1 MPKSSRNK
9 NKCNCGDCK
18 KCHLRN
24 KLRKK
29 LIIKKTTDE
38 LRMEMANGTDKHG
51 VHLNVQ
57 LKFNNQTNRV
67 EINKWVA
74 TSSCVGTETTSNMV
88 ENLGKVDGGF
98 YNISDGPK

>member
-24 KLRKK
+24 RLRKK
-29 LIIKKTTDE
+29 ITIQKYTDE
-38 LRMEMANGTDKHG
+38 MRMEMANGNDKHG

-57 LKFNNQTNRV
+57 LKFNDETNRV
-67 EINKWVA
+67 EVNNWVA
-74 TSSCVGTETTSNMV
+74 HSKCVGAETTSNMV
-88 ENLGKVDGGF
+88 ETLGKIDGGF
-98 YNISDGPK
+98 YNMV